1 MKYNFLI
8 PILSAI
14 LFGYLCA
21 SFILINYSDNKATDS
36 LKKIYFIQGGVYNN
50 PDNSKEDFKN
60 INNKLVI
67 RNKDDNKYYVY
78 LGITYSKKM
87 ADKVKKIYKENN
99 INTYIKE
106 ISIDNKNF
114 LLELEQ
120 YDILLK
126 NSKTKEEIDSVL
138 ETILATY
145 EEDVLSELGGKA

>member
-8 PILSAI
+8 PILLS
-14 LFGYLCA
+14 LLLGYLCA
-21 SFILINYSDNKATDS
+21 SFILINYSDNKEVDDS
-36 LKKIYFIQGGVYNN
+36 KKIYFIQGGVYNN
-50 PDNSKEDFKN
+50 LNNSKDDFKN

-67 RNKDDNKYYVY
+67 ADDNKYYVY

-87 ADKVKKIYKENN
+87 ANKVNKIYKENN

-106 ISIDNKNF
+106 VSIDNKNF

-138 ETILATY
+138 KTILATY
-145 EEDVLSELGGKA
+145 EEDVLSEIGGKA

>member
-1 MKYNFLI
+1 MKYKFLI
-8 PILSAI
+8 PILLSI
-14 LFGYLCA
+14 LLGYLCA
-21 SFILINYSDNKATDS
+21 SFVLINYGDNKEIYDS
-36 LKKIYFIQGGVYNN
+36 KKIYFIQGGVYNN
-50 PDNSKEDFKN
+50 LDNSKDDFKN

-67 RNKDDNKYYVY
+67 VDDNKYYVY

-87 ADKVKKIYKENN
+87 ANKVNKIYKENN

-106 ISIDNKNF
+106 ISIDNKSF

-126 NSKTKEEIDSVL
+126 NSKTKEEIDNIL

-145 EEDVLSELGGKA
+145 EEDVLSELGGKV